1 MIDYGL
7 LVSVM
12 VAFGAASV
20 LSWRWSI
27 AEEAPPEAS
36 DKPVDFLDLA
46 LGPALAGL
54 AVGRLAALALDD
66 PNSIGSLSDMLIIR
80 SGVEFWP
87 GVVAAALVV
96 LWGER
101 RAGLAPLTRLSLLVP
116 LAMVG
121 YSGYEAACVFRDGCF
136 GPASPVGLRPPGVS
150 TTMLPVGWLMAAAVV
165 VGAVAVRALAE
176 RVAPRAAVVAAA
188 TAAVAGVRSVGSIWL
203 PHVGDGLT
211 RQHSTSI
218 VVAAIAFAALAP
230 IVAAVARSRRAGTVS
245 ASPGH
250 AASPPAQR

>member
-27 AEEAPPEAS
+27 DEEAPPEAS

-101 RAGLAPLTRLSLLVP
+101 RAGLPPLTRLSLLVP

-150 TTMLPVGWLMAAAVV
+150 TTMLPVGWLMAAAVI
-165 VGAVAVRALAE
+165 VGAVAVRATAS
-176 RVAPRAAVVAAA
+176 RAAVVAAA
-188 TAAVAGVRSVGSIWL
+188 TAAVAGVRAIGSIWL

-218 VVAAIAFAALAP
+218 VVAAIAFAALAV
-230 IVAAVARSRRAGTVS
+230 ISAAVARSRRAGTVR